1 MASMNTMRRP
11 LSSWRDRCLRELGV
25 LPLHLQ
31 QAPAMISHAAL
42 SEQRVGTE
50 KSWVFKQPATVPDVA
65 LASPQPPQQKIPLL
79 IILPVGAASQPHQ
92 QTLLRNALL
101 ALPAEMQRAPWLE
114 PSAAEAQIG
123 AAQAYLVLG
132 QEAAAVLERTLPR
145 RVSDSCLI
153 AHADAPGDI
162 LAEPARKRGLWLAVK
177 MLLRG
182 RSV

>member
-1 MASMNTMRRP
+1 MAAMNTVRPP
-11 LSSWRDRCLRELGV
+11 LSAWRDRCLRELGV
-25 LPLHLQ
+25 LPLHLR
-31 QAPAMISHAAL
+31 QASVTTTVPIEGAP
-42 SEQRVGTE
+42 RVGAE
-50 KSWVFKQPATVPDVA
+50 KSWAFKPPATIPDVA
-65 LASPQPPQQKIPLL
+65 LASPPPTKQKVPLL

-114 PSAAEAQIG
+114 ASAAEAQIG

-145 RVSDSCLI
+145 RGADSCLI
-153 AHADAPGDI
+153 VHADAPGDI

-177 MLLRG
+177 ILLRG